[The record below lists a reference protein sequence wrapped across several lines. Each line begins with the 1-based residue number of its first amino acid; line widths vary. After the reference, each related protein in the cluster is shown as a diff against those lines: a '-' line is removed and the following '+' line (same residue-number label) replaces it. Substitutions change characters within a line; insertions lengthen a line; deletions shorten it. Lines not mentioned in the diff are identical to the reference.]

1 MFSKTTT
8 DASTKTYSQLVEELR
23 AAIDAADAVLV
34 GAGAGLST
42 AAGLTY
48 SGERFDRYF
57 ADFRDRFGITDIYSG
72 GFYPY
77 PDLETYWAW
86 WSRHV
91 YYNRYDLVPGKPY
104 LDLLALVQHKD
115 HFVLTT
121 NVDHQFQL
129 AGFDKQCLFYTQ
141 GDYGLFQ
148 CVVPCHRKT
157 YDNERE
163 IRAMVEQQEDLRI
176 PSELIPTCPNCGK
189 PMVVNL
195 RHDASFVQ
203 DDGWY
208 EASGRY
214 EDFLMEHKRA
224 KVLLLELGVGSNSP
238 GVIKY
243 PFWDMA
249 ARNKNATYACVN
261 YGEAYAPRQI
271 AERSICIN
279 ADLARVLA
287 DVRALGEQETQHAS
301 TQDEQAAQTQEGEA
315 PEA

>member
-1 MFSKTTT
+1 MFSKIPTGS
-8 DASTKTYSQLVEELR
+8 STKSCSQLVEQLCEE
-23 AAIDAADAVLV
+23 IDAADAVLV

-48 SGERFDRYF
+48 SGERFFRYF
-57 ADFRDRFGITDIYSG
+57 SDFNERFGITDIYSG

-91 YYNRYDLVPGKPY
+91 YYNRYDVEVGKPY
-104 LDLLALVQHKD
+104 FDLRDILAGKD

-129 AGFDKQCLFYTQ
+129 AGFDKHRLFYTQ

-148 CVVPCHRKT
+148 CYLPCHAQT
-157 YDNERE
+157 YDNEE
-163 IRAMVEQQEDLRI
+163 QVRAMVEQQHDLRI
-176 PSELIPTCPNCGK
+176 PSELIPVCPKCGN

-195 RHDASFVQ
+195 RHDGSFVQ

-208 EASGRY
+208 AASARY
-214 EDFLMEHKRA
+214 DDFLRRHEGMR
-224 KVLLLELGVGSNSP
+224 VLLLELGVGSNSP

-249 ARNKNATYACVN
+249 ARNKNARYACVN
-261 YGEAYAPRQI
+261 LGEAYAPDSI
-271 AERSICIN
+271 ASRSVCID

-287 DVRALGEQETQHAS
+287 DVREHVAG
-301 TQDEQAAQTQEGEA
+301 
-315 PEA
+315 